1 MATTQH
7 RYNVVPGP
15 SATADGT
22 EWRAVEL
29 IKLMSATPLIIG
41 HRGASAV
48 APENTLAS
56 FRRAI
61 EAGADG
67 IEFDVQLS
75 RDGVP
80 VIIHD
85 DTLRRTGLRP
95 ERVVDLSVEELQ
107 NVDAGSWFSATGEY
121 RGEKI
126 PTLQQLFEDFSN
138 NNALLYLELKCNAF
152 EIPEIVSA
160 TADLLEK
167 YSIGDRTVVEC
178 FDLPAIEAMKQRAPD
193 IKTAALFEPRFSNPS
208 ALLSGQSL
216 VERAVATGADEI
228 ALHHSLANKRTI
240 QAARDSGLRVVVW
253 TVDDPRWIQRSQDR
267 GVDCLITNDPEV
279 MLRHR
284 SKART
289 V

>member
-1 MATTQH
+1 MPKT
-7 RYNVVPGP
+7 Y
-15 SATADGT
+15 
-22 EWRAVEL
+22 
-29 IKLMSATPLIIG
+29 PLIIG

-48 APENTLAS
+48 APENTMSA

-67 IEFDVQLS
+67 IEFDVRLS

-95 ERVVDLSVEELQ
+95 ERVVDLSAEELQ
-107 NVDAGSWFSATGEY
+107 NVDAGSWFSSTGEY

-126 PTLQQLFEDFSN
+126 PTLQQLLEDFSSN
-138 NNALLYLELKCNAF
+138 KALLYLELKCTAS

-160 TADLLEK
+160 TADLLDE
-167 YSIGDRTVVEC
+167 YSIGDRTIVEC
-178 FDLPAIEAMKQRAPD
+178 FDLPAIEAMKQRAPG

-208 ALLSGQSL
+208 TLLSGQSL
-216 VERAVATGADEI
+216 VARAVASGADEI
-228 ALHHSLANKRTI
+228 ALHHSLANKRTT
-240 QAARDSGLRVVVW
+240 QAAQDVGLRVVVW

-267 GVDCLITNDPEV
+267 GVDCLITNDPAL

-284 SKART
+284 SKARA

>member
-1 MATTQH
+1 MPKT
-7 RYNVVPGP
+7 Y
-15 SATADGT
+15 
-22 EWRAVEL
+22 
-29 IKLMSATPLIIG
+29 PLIIG

-67 IEFDVQLS
+67 VEFDVQLS

-95 ERVVDLSVEELQ
+95 ERVVDLSAEELQ
-107 NVDAGSWFSATGEY
+107 NVDAGSWFSSTGDF

-126 PTLQQLFEDFSN
+126 PTLQQLLEDFSN
-138 NNALLYLELKCNAF
+138 NNALLYLELKCSASG
-152 EIPEIVSA
+152 IPEIVSA
-160 TADLLEK
+160 TADLLEE

-178 FDLPAIEAMKQRAPD
+178 FDLTAIEAMKQRAPD
-193 IKTAALFEPRFSNPS
+193 IETAALFEPRFSNPS
-208 ALLSGQSL
+208 TLLSGQSL
-216 VERAVATGADEI
+216 VARAVAAGADEI

-240 QAARDSGLRVVVW
+240 QAALDTGLKVVVW

-267 GVDCLITNDPEV
+267 GVDCLITNDPAL
-279 MLRHR
+279 MLRR
-284 SKART
+284 RNL
-289 V
+289 

>member
-1 MATTQH
+1 MPKT
-7 RYNVVPGP
+7 Y
-15 SATADGT
+15 
-22 EWRAVEL
+22 
-29 IKLMSATPLIIG
+29 PLIIG

-95 ERVVDLSVEELQ
+95 ERVVELSAQELQ
-107 NVDAGSWFSATGEY
+107 NVDAGSWFSSTGEY

-126 PTLQQLFEDFSN
+126 PTLQQLLEDFSDTK
-138 NNALLYLELKCNAF
+138 ALLYLELKCNAS

-160 TADLLEK
+160 TADLLER

-208 ALLSGQSL
+208 NLLSRQSL
-216 VERAVATGADEI
+216 VARAVASGADEI
-228 ALHHSLANKRTI
+228 ALHHRLANKRTVE
-240 QAARDSGLRVVVW
+240 AARHAGLRTVVW
-253 TVDDPRWIQRSQDR
+253 TVDDPQWLSR
-267 GVDCLITNDPEV
+267 GRELGVECLITNDPALMV
-279 MLRHR
+279 RYR
-284 SKART
+284 S
-289 V
+289 

>member
-1 MATTQH
+1 MPEP
-7 RYNVVPGP
+7 Y
-15 SATADGT
+15 
-22 EWRAVEL
+22 
-29 IKLMSATPLIIG
+29 PLIIG

-48 APENTLAS
+48 APENTMSA
-56 FRRAI
+56 FRKAI

-95 ERVVDLSVEELQ
+95 ERVVDLSAEELQ
-107 NVDAGSWFSATGEY
+107 NVDAGSWFSSTTEY

-126 PTLQQLFEDFSN
+126 PTLQQLLEDFSN
-138 NNALLYLELKCNAF
+138 NNALLYLELKCTASR
-152 EIPEIVSA
+152 IPEIVSA

-193 IKTAALFEPRFSNPS
+193 IKTAALFEPRLSNPS
-208 ALLSGQSL
+208 TLLSGQSL
-216 VERAVATGADEI
+216 VARAVATGADEI

-240 QAARDSGLRVVVW
+240 QAARDIGLKVVVW

-267 GVDCLITNDPEV
+267 GVDCLITNDPAL
-279 MLRHR
+279 MLQHR
-284 SKART
+284 SSARA

>member
-1 MATTQH
+1 MHDQ
-7 RYNVVPGP
+7 
-15 SATADGT
+15 S
-22 EWRAVEL
+22 
-29 IKLMSATPLIIG
+29 PLIIG

-61 EAGADG
+61 EEGADG

-85 DTLRRTGLRP
+85 NTLRRTGLRP
-95 ERVVDLSVEELQ
+95 ERVVELSAQELQ
-107 NVDAGSWFSATGEY
+107 TVDAGSWFSSIGEY

-126 PTLQQLFEDFSN
+126 PTLQQLLEDFSN
-138 NNALLYLELKCNAF
+138 NSALLYLELKCNAS

-167 YSIGDRTVVEC
+167 YSIGDRTIVEC

-208 ALLSGQSL
+208 NLLFGQSL
-216 VERAVATGADEI
+216 VARAVASGANEI
-228 ALHHSLANKRTI
+228 ALHHSLAKKRTI
-240 QAARDSGLRVVVW
+240 QAARDVGLSVVVW
-253 TVDDPRWIQRSQDR
+253 TVDDPRWIQRSQDH
-267 GVDCLITNDPEV
+267 GVECLITNDPAL

-284 SKART
+284 NL
-289 V
+289 